1 MGACSSKNA
10 AKKAPSDDSSTD
22 RESLFTAVETDNT
35 HQIAKL
41 LKRGIDVDA
50 RDEND
55 YTALLLAAETGA
67 TASVGTLIKAGAD
80 RDARDSY
87 GRSAVY
93 AAAVGG
99 KDETVAK
106 LLEAGASPTNADRDG
121 RGPFWAACATRDVGA
136 ASAVRGAR
144 GGAAAWRCSGAPSAA
159 ARPSAAAFRRSRTG
173 KWPAPAPA

>member
-10 AKKAPSDDSSTD
+10 VKKAPSDDSSTD

-35 HQIAKL
+35 HHIEKL
-41 LKRGIDVDA
+41 LKRGIIVDA
-50 RDEND
+50 RDENE

-67 TASVGTLIKAGAD
+67 TKSVETLLKAGAD

-99 KDETVAK
+99 KDETVEK
-106 LLEAGASPTNADRDG
+106 LLAAGASPTNADRDAEQCMKQIS
-121 RGPFWAACATRDVGA
+121 RRFSSTRLRFDGVTVGV
-136 ASAVRGAR
+136 SH
-144 GGAAAWRCSGAPSAA
+144 
-159 ARPSAAAFRRSRTG
+159 RR
-173 KWPAPAPA
+173 